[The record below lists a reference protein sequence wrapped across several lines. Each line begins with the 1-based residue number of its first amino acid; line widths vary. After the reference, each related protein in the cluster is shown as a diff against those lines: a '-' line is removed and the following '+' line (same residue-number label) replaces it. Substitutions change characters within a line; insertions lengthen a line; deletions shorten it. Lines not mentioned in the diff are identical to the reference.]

1 MGRAAKFKIKSC
13 KCSQLAN
20 MFKKKTKNTV
30 KCTHSDPVLMLFQS
44 HKSNSSGLEMKG

>member
-20 MFKKKTKNTV
+20 MFKKKK
-30 KCTHSDPVLMLFQS
+30 HSDPVLMLFQS

>member
-20 MFKKKTKNTV
+20 MFKKKKNTV
-30 KCTHSDPVLMLFQS
+30 KCTHSAPVLMLFQS

>member
-1 MGRAAKFKIKSC
+1 MGRAATFKIKSC

-20 MFKKKTKNTV
+20 MFKKTTV